1 MASYDKQKLLALME
15 QRRAAHL
22 ALTDL
27 SDRWRD
33 AKDSEAT
40 ITNHIRIAG
49 IEYHAPS
56 GFVDRLLALPLN
68 EAAALT
74 ADEVQGYTRQIG
86 DVTHRYQ
93 TEVNFQNFQNYVK
106 AREKKERLAERLEP
120 ARAEF
125 NDRFAIIPQLRAA
138 VRAWGFSDPELE
150 VN

>member
-1 MASYDKQKLLALME
+1 MASYDKQKLLALLE

-33 AKDSEAT
+33 AKNSEAS
-40 ITNHIRIAG
+40 IAARIRTDG
-49 IEYHAPS
+49 LEYRAPT
-56 GFVDRLLALPLN
+56 GFVDRLLALQVN
-68 EAAALT
+68 EAAVLT
-74 ADEVQGYTRQIG
+74 ADDVQGYDRKIG
-86 DVTHRYQ
+86 DVAHRYH
-93 TEVNFQNFQNYVK
+93 TGVNFHAFQDYIK
-106 AREKKERLAERLEP
+106 AKEKRDRLAERLEP

-125 NDRFAIIPQLRAA
+125 NDRFAIIPRLRDA